1 LGKKAEMIKALTKI
15 KSHKHYDKSLNILKL
30 ISLVGSTEIL
40 LKGIGFVSGILIVRL
55 LPIQE
60 YAFYTLANTM
70 LGTLIVLTD
79 GGISNGIMSLSGKVW
94 QDPKKLGVIL
104 ATGLDLR
111 RKFAVVT
118 LLLAIPIVFYL
129 LMLNKAS
136 WLTAVLILLSL
147 IPAFYAD
154 LSDSLLE
161 ITPKLHQDITS
172 LQKNQ
177 LTVGVGRLILTV
189 FTVFIFPWT
198 FAILLASGLPR
209 LYGNLKL
216 KKINAKFVDTNQ
228 KPDPVVRKEILRIVA
243 RILPNIIFFAFSG
256 QIVIWILS
264 VFGNS
269 NELANIGALGRFSIL
284 IGLFTSVLTTLFIP
298 RFSRLDDDKSK
309 LIKVFMIFQLILFL
323 FSGFVM
329 LIVFLF
335 PTQML
340 WILGGSYSGLS
351 TELFLI
357 LLSNCIGLIT
367 GLTGNL
373 IGSRGHF
380 LNPILVITT
389 NLGTVI
395 TAFFIWDLST
405 LEGILYYNI
414 LYQCVSLIVNYSF
427 SFYKLIIYK

>member
-1 LGKKAEMIKALTKI
+1 MSRTLNKI
-15 KSHKHYDKSLNILKL
+15 QQHRHYDKSLNILKL

-40 LKGIGFVSGILIVRL
+40 LKGIGFISGILIVRL

-70 LGTLIVLTD
+70 LGTLVVLTD
-79 GGISNGIMSLSGKVW
+79 GGISNGIMALSGKVW

-118 LLLAIPIVFYL
+118 LLIAIPIVFYL

-136 WLTAVLILLSL
+136 WITAILILLSL

-161 ITPKLHQDITS
+161 ITPKLHQDISS

-177 LTVGVGRLILTV
+177 LTVGLGRLVLTV
-189 FTVFIFPWT
+189 FTIFIFPWT
-198 FAILLASGLPR
+198 FVILLASGLPR
-209 LYGNLKL
+209 IYGNQKL

-228 KPDPVVRKEILRIVA
+228 KPDPLVRKEILRVVA

-264 VFGNS
+264 VFGNA
-269 NELANIGALGRFSIL
+269 NELASIGALGRFSIL
-284 IGLFTSVLTTLFIP
+284 IGLFTSILSTLFIP
-298 RFSRLDDDKSK
+298 RFSRLADHKSK
-309 LIKVFMIFQLILFL
+309 LLKVFIVFQLTLFL

-335 PTQML
+335 PIQML
-340 WILGGSYSGLS
+340 WILGSSYSGLS
-351 TELFLI
+351 SELFLI
-357 LLSNCIGLIT
+357 LLSNCIGLIASM
-367 GLTGNL
+367 TGNL

-380 LNPILVITT
+380 LNPVLVIIM
-389 NLGTVI
+389 NLSTVI
-395 TAFFIWDLST
+395 AAFFIWNLST
-405 LEGILYYNI
+405 LVGILYYSI
-414 LYQCVSLIVNYSF
+414 LYQCISLTANYIF
-427 SFYKLIIYK
+427 SFYKLSLDNNKI

>member
-1 LGKKAEMIKALTKI
+1 MNETLDKI
-15 KSHKHYDKSLNILKL
+15 KQHRHYDKSIGILKL
-30 ISLVGSTEIL
+30 VSLVGSTEIL
-40 LKGIGFVSGILIVRL
+40 LKGIGFISGILIVRL

-70 LGTLIVLTD
+70 LGTLVVLTD
-79 GGISNGIMSLSGKVW
+79 GGISNGIMALSGKVW

-111 RKFAVVT
+111 RKFAAVT
-118 LLLAIPIVFYL
+118 LVIAIPIVFYL

-136 WLTAVLILLSL
+136 WLSAILIILSL

-161 ITPKLHQDITS
+161 ITPQLHQDIAS
-172 LQKNQ
+172 LQKND
-177 LTVGVGRLILTV
+177 LTVGLGRLVLTV
-189 FTVFIFPWT
+189 LTIFIFPWT
-198 FAILLASGLPR
+198 FVLLLASGIPR
-209 LYGNLKL
+209 IYGNLEL
-216 KKINAKFVDTNQ
+216 KKINAKFVDTTQ

-264 VFGNS
+264 VFGNT
-269 NELANIGALGRFSIL
+269 NELATIGALGRFSIL
-284 IGLFTSVLTTLFIP
+284 IGLFTSVLATLFIP
-298 RFSRLDDDKSK
+298 RFSRLANDKSK

-367 GLTGNL
+367 SLTGNL

-380 LNPILVITT
+380 LNPILVIAM
-389 NLGTVI
+389 NMGTVI

-405 LEGILYYNI
+405 LQGILYYSI
-414 LYQCVSLIVNYSF
+414 LYQCISLFVNYCF
-427 SFYKLIIYK
+427 SFYKLILNK

>member
-1 LGKKAEMIKALTKI
+1 MNKTLDKI
-15 KSHKHYDKSLNILKL
+15 KQHKHYDKSLNILKL

-40 LKGIGFVSGILIVRL
+40 LKGIGFISGILIVRL

-70 LGTLIVLTD
+70 LGTLVVLTD
-79 GGISNGIMSLSGKVW
+79 GGISNGIMALSGKVW
-94 QDPKKLGVIL
+94 QDPKKLGTIL

-111 RKFAVVT
+111 RKFALVT
-118 LLLAIPIVFYL
+118 LLIAAPIVFYL

-136 WLTAVLILLSL
+136 WLTALLILLSL

-177 LTVGVGRLILTV
+177 LTVGLGRLVLTV
-189 FTVFIFPWT
+189 FTIFIFPWT
-198 FAILLASGLPR
+198 FVILLASGLPR
-209 LYGNLKL
+209 IYGNLKL
-216 KKINAKFVDTNQ
+216 KKINAKFVDANQ
-228 KPDPVVRKEILRIVA
+228 KPDPLVRKEILRIVA

-264 VFGNS
+264 VFGNA
-269 NELANIGALGRFSIL
+269 NELASIGALGRFSIL
-284 IGLFTSVLTTLFIP
+284 IGLFTNVMATLFVP
-298 RFSRLDDDKSK
+298 RFSRLGGHKSK
-309 LIKVFMIFQLILFL
+309 LIKAFIFFQLVLFI

-340 WILGGSYSGLS
+340 WILGASYSDLS
-351 TELFLI
+351 SELFLI

-367 GLTGNL
+367 ALTGNL

-380 LNPILVITT
+380 LNPILVILM
-389 NLGTVI
+389 NLSTVI
-395 TAFFIWDLST
+395 VAFFIWDLST
-405 LEGILYYNI
+405 LHGILYYSI
-414 LYQCVSLIVNYSF
+414 LYQCVSLTVNYVF
-427 SFYKLIIYK
+427 SFYKLSLYDK

>member
-1 LGKKAEMIKALTKI
+1 MIRALDKI
-15 KSHKHYDKSLNILKL
+15 KQHKHYDKSLNILKL

-40 LKGIGFVSGILIVRL
+40 LKGIGFISGILIVRF
-55 LPIQE
+55 LPVQE

-111 RKFAVVT
+111 KKFALVT
-118 LLLAIPIVFYL
+118 MLVAVPIIFYL

-161 ITPKLHQDITS
+161 ITPKLHQDIAS

-177 LTVGVGRLILTV
+177 LTVGLGRLALTV
-189 FTVFIFPWT
+189 FTIFIFPWT
-198 FAILLASGLPR
+198 FVILLASGLPR
-209 LYGNLKL
+209 IYGNLKL

-228 KPDPVVRKEILRIVA
+228 KPDPLIRKEILKVVA

-264 VFGNS
+264 VFGNA
-269 NELANIGALGRFSIL
+269 NELASIGALGRFSIL
-284 IGLFTSVLTTLFIP
+284 IGLFTSVLATLFIP
-298 RFSRLDDDKSK
+298 RFSRLEDNKSK
-309 LIKVFMIFQLILFL
+309 IWKVFLIFQLILFV

-340 WILGGSYSGLS
+340 WILGASYSGLS
-351 TELFLI
+351 SELFLI

-367 GLTGNL
+367 AMTGNL

-380 LNPILVITT
+380 LNPIFVIGM
-389 NLGTVI
+389 NLCTVV
-395 TAFFIWDLST
+395 TAFFIWNLST
-405 LEGILYYNI
+405 LQGILYYSI
-414 LYQCVSLIVNYSF
+414 LYQCVSLIVNYGF
-427 SFYKLIIYK
+427 SFYKLSFNTKSHI

>member
-1 LGKKAEMIKALTKI
+1 MNRRFDLIKK
-15 KSHKHYDKSLNILKL
+15 HKYYDRGINLVKL
-30 ISLVGSTEIL
+30 ISVVGSFEIL

-70 LGTLIVLTD
+70 LGTLIVVTD

-111 RKFAVVT
+111 RKFAFVT
-118 LLLAIPIVFYL
+118 LLIAIPIMFYL

-136 WLTAVLILLSL
+136 WLTALLILLSL

-161 ITPKLHQDITS
+161 ITPRLHQDIIT
-172 LQKNQ
+172 LQKNH
-177 LTVGVGRLILTV
+177 LVVVSGRLLLTV

-198 FAILLASGLPR
+198 FVILLASGIPR
-209 LYGNLKL
+209 IYGNYKL

-228 KPDPVVRKEILRIVA
+228 IPDPLVRKEILRIVA
-243 RILPNIIFFAFSG
+243 RIMPNIIFFAFSG

-264 VFGNS
+264 VFGNA
-269 NELANIGALGRFSIL
+269 NELASIGALGRFTIL
-284 IGLFTSVLTTLFIP
+284 MGLFTGLLTTLFIP
-298 RFSRLDDDKSK
+298 RFSRLGDDKSK
-309 LIKVFMIFQLILFL
+309 LLKVFILFQVILFL
-323 FSGFVM
+323 FTGFIM

-340 WILGGSYSGLS
+340 WVLGSSYSGLS
-351 TELFLI
+351 SELFLI
-357 LLSNCIGLIT
+357 MLSNCIGLIASMI
-367 GLTGNL
+367 GNL
-373 IGSRGHF
+373 VGSRGYF
-380 LNPILVITT
+380 LNPILIITL
-389 NLGTVI
+389 NLSTV
-395 TAFFIWDLST
+395 TAAFFIWNLST
-405 LEGILYYNI
+405 LQGILYYNI
-414 LYQCVSLIVNYSF
+414 LYECIFLIIIYCF
-427 SFYKLIIYK
+427 SFYKLGFYDK

>member
-1 LGKKAEMIKALTKI
+1 MDTPFDKI
-15 KSHKHYDKSLNILKL
+15 KKHKHYDRGLNLVKL
-30 ISLVGSTEIL
+30 ISIVGSTEIL
-40 LKGIGFVSGILIVRL
+40 LKGIGFISGILIVRL

-118 LLLAIPIVFYL
+118 LLIAIPIVFYL

-136 WLTAVLILLSL
+136 WLTALLILLSL

-177 LTVGVGRLILTV
+177 LTVGLGRLLLTV
-189 FTVFIFPWT
+189 FAIFIFPWT
-198 FAILLASGLPR
+198 FVILLASGLPR
-209 LYGNLKL
+209 IYGNFKL
-216 KKINAKFVDTNQ
+216 KKINAKFVDTTQ

-264 VFGNS
+264 VFGNA

-284 IGLFTSVLTTLFIP
+284 IGLFTSVLATIFIP
-298 RFSRLDDDKSK
+298 RFSRLADDKSK
-309 LIKVFMIFQLILFL
+309 LIKVFLIFQLILFL

-340 WILGGSYSGLS
+340 WVLGGSYSGLS

-367 GLTGNL
+367 SLTGNL

-380 LNPILVITT
+380 LNPILVIAM

-405 LEGILYYNI
+405 LQGILYYSI
-414 LYQCVSLIVNYSF
+414 LYQCISLIVNYCF
-427 SFYKLIIYK
+427 SFYKLSYSNK